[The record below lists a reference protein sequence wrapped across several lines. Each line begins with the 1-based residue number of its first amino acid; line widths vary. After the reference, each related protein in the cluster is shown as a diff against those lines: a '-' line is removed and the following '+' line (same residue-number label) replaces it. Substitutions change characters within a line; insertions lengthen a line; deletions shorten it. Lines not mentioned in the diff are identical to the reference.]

1 MGVFQCQAGGTIK
14 VKATLLKTTSLPI
27 SSWFDFPT
35 FSIFG
40 INITAQN
47 APAITK
53 PIKRILLSFTI
64 ALTGKLIA

>member
-27 SSWFDFPT
+27 SSLFDFPT

-40 INITAQN
+40 INITA
-47 APAITK
+47 
-53 PIKRILLSFTI
+53 
-64 ALTGKLIA
+64 